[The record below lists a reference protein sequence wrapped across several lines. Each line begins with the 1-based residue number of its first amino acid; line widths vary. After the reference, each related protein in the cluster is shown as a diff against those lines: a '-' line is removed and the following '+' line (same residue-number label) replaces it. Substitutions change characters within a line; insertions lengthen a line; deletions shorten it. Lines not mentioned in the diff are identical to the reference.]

1 MIIDKDN
8 GKKLT
13 IDSFNE
19 FGYTLG
25 FNDDKNFDSI
35 IDQSPTAII
44 VATAPKGEVVY
55 INDAVWDF
63 RGETDAKLTG
73 ITIEEYVG
81 SWKEFYPDG
90 RQYTSEEM
98 PLARSLMTGEV
109 VYGEEIIVELDDGT
123 RKWAIAYSSP
133 IHKDDEIV
141 AAIVIFSDITEIIQ
155 QKTKLQEL
163 NDLKNRLFKLLAH
176 DLRSPYNAIIGFSE
190 LLLSSV
196 EKGDLESVKRYALI
210 IKESAQKAF
219 LTTNNLLEWVLANSD
234 AITPKFVK
242 NNIPLFVSEIVEEIR
257 LFSNKKDITIVSK
270 TLADV
275 DIVFDKD
282 MIGSVVRNMLNNAV
296 KFSNKHTEVVIK
308 AEQIEDNIVF
318 SIIDKGIGIAEEKLS
333 TLFTSEKVPSQKGT
347 DGEKGSGLGL
357 SICTELINKHNGD
370 IWAESTIDKG
380 SMFCFTLPMTLE
392 AQLEE

>member
-8 GKKLT
+8 GSKLT
-13 IDSFNE
+13 IDSFKE

-25 FNDDKNFDSI
+25 FNEDKGFDSI

-63 RGETDAKLTG
+63 RGETDVKLTG
-73 ITIEEYVG
+73 ITIEEYVN

-98 PLARSLMTGEV
+98 PLARSLLMGEV

-196 EKGDLESVKRYALI
+196 EKGDLDNVKRYALI

-234 AITPKFVK
+234 AITPKFVS
-242 NNIPLFVSEIVEEIR
+242 NNIPLFVSEIVEEVK
-257 LFSNKKDITIVSK
+257 LFSNKKNINLVTKHIVDTDIF
-270 TLADV
+270 
-275 DIVFDKD
+275 FDKD
-282 MIGSVVRNMLNNAV
+282 MIGSIIRNLLNNAI
-296 KFSNKHTEVVIK
+296 KFSNKHSDVILSAK
-308 AEQIEDNIVF
+308 RKDNEIIF
-318 SIIDKGIGIAEEKLS
+318 SIIDSGVGISDEKLL

-357 SICTELINKHNGD
+357 SICTELVKKHSGA
-370 IWAESTIDKG
+370 IWAESTINEG
-380 SMFCFTLPMTLE
+380 SKFCFSIPISLDT
-392 AQLEE
+392 